1 VILDTLEVAVVSAP
15 NPDNGLLNRPLVRIV
30 IDVDGAGVGAPG
42 RGENL
47 ADQDEGGA
55 FLRSIVKV
63 TNPDRYGIVVGDYF
77 V

>member
-1 VILDTLEVAVVSAP
+1 VAAA
-15 NPDNGLLNRPLVRIV
+15 NPDQSVLNRPIVRIC
-30 IDVDGAGVGAPG
+30 IDQNGALIGPPG
-42 RGENL
+42 REENL
-47 ADQDEGGA
+47 AEQDATGG